1 MFQINYYSYKF
12 YSFLLLILGF
22 FSIFQE
28 VDTEN
33 NIFFLTIL
41 IFSIFQNNF
50 KYKFKSIYSGLIAIF
65 SIYIQF
71 ILSDYTISKEF
82 FLNLLLILLF
92 LKFSELNLKENY
104 YFFNYT
110 AVFLGISS
118 LIYGQD
124 LISSIISF
132 LMIIISIVQL
142 YLLNQQKV
150 ISLNIRYI
158 LKYLLLSF
166 SIIPIIAI
174 IYFLFP
180 RTEINIKIF
189 ETQKNQLGIPEKISL
204 GSFQDISESEEKVF
218 IYNNNSENKNEELYF
233 RVKVFDVIDKRKDWI
248 NLSYQNLLSKFPKSV
263 KLKENYS
270 SNKKSSQIILFAH
283 DKKWLP
289 KLKDYSFANK
299 QIQNNIFNDT
309 AEYNNKVSKKL
320 SLEIFPHKKE
330 IKYNDDILNF
340 YTVLPNTISP
350 KLINWAKKTYESSE
364 DEKDYLNKIL
374 NRFKTENYFYS
385 LSPDPISNDYSKFF
399 FETKTG
405 YCEYYAG
412 VFTILSRIVNIPSRI
427 VSGYYGGSF
436 NELGKFYTF
445 RQQDAHSW
453 VEVYLNNKWIK
464 YDPTLSIPNE
474 NIINTNN
481 LNLSNNR
488 LIETNEDAQENF
500 YQRINLKLYFDYA
513 NYVWTNKFISYDGKE
528 REKFINENLLSEKII
543 YKLFNILIL
552 ISLFIFIYKFFEIVL
567 KRKIIF
573 NLFFSKLI
581 KKNKNFN
588 VSMTHQEMF
597 NQLSSKD
604 KKNFKEIFKTY
615 EIVKFSNKDQLS
627 LKKFFNINFVILKY
641 KFFNVF

>member
-1 MFQINYYSYKF
+1 
-12 YSFLLLILGF
+12 
-22 FSIFQE
+22 
-28 VDTEN
+28 
-33 NIFFLTIL
+33 
-41 IFSIFQNNF
+41 
-50 KYKFKSIYSGLIAIF
+50 
-65 SIYIQF
+65 
-71 ILSDYTISKEF
+71 
-82 FLNLLLILLF
+82 
-92 LKFSELNLKENY
+92 
-104 YFFNYT
+104 
-110 AVFLGISS
+110 
-118 LIYGQD
+118 
-124 LISSIISF
+124 
-132 LMIIISIVQL
+132 MIIISIVQL

-233 RVKVFDVIDKRKDWI
+233 RVKVFDVINKRKDWI

-289 KLKDYSFANK
+289 KLKDYSFTNK
-299 QIQNNIFNDT
+299 QIQNNIFNNT
-309 AEYNNKVSKKL
+309 SEYNNKVSKKL
-320 SLEIFPHKKE
+320 SLEILPNKKE
-330 IKYNDDILNF
+330 IKYNEDILNF

-374 NRFKTENYFYS
+374 NRFKTEKYFYS

-453 VEVYLNNKWIK
+453 VEVYLDNKWIK

-488 LIETNEDAQENF
+488 IIEINEDSQENF
-500 YQRINLKLYFDYA
+500 YQKINLKLYSEYA

-528 REKFINENLLSEKII
+528 R
-543 YKLFNILIL
+543 
-552 ISLFIFIYKFFEIVL
+552 SL
-567 KRKIIF
+567 
-573 NLFFSKLI
+573 
-581 KKNKNFN
+581 
-588 VSMTHQEMF
+588 
-597 NQLSSKD
+597 
-604 KKNFKEIFKTY
+604 
-615 EIVKFSNKDQLS
+615 
-627 LKKFFNINFVILKY
+627 
-641 KFFNVF
+641 

>member
-33 NIFFLTIL
+33 NIFFLLIL
-41 IFSIFQNNF
+41 IFSILQNNF

-110 AVFLGISS
+110 AVFLSISS

-218 IYNNNSENKNEELYF
+218 IYNNDSANKNEELYF

-248 NLSYQNLLSKFPKSV
+248 NVSYQNLLSKFPKSV

-270 SNKKSSQIILFAH
+270 SHKKSSQIILFAH

-340 YTVLPNTISP
+340 YTVLPDSISP

-573 NLFFSKLI
+573 NLFFRKLI

-604 KKNFKEIFKTY
+604 KKNFEQIFKTY

>member
-33 NIFFLTIL
+33 NIFFLLIL
-41 IFSIFQNNF
+41 IFSILQNNF

-110 AVFLGISS
+110 AVFLSISS

-218 IYNNNSENKNEELYF
+218 IYNNNSANKNEELYF

-248 NLSYQNLLSKFPKSV
+248 NVSYQNLLSKFPKSV

-270 SNKKSSQIILFAH
+270 SHKKSSQIILFAH

-340 YTVLPNTISP
+340 YTVLPDSISP

-573 NLFFSKLI
+573 NLFFRKLI

-604 KKNFKEIFKTY
+604 KKNFEQIFKTY

>member
-33 NIFFLTIL
+33 NIFFLLIL
-41 IFSIFQNNF
+41 IFSILQNNF

-218 IYNNNSENKNEELYF
+218 IYNNDSANKNEELYF

-248 NLSYQNLLSKFPKSV
+248 NVSYQNLLSKFPKSV

-270 SNKKSSQIILFAH
+270 SHKKSSQIILFAH

-340 YTVLPNTISP
+340 YTVLPDSISP

-573 NLFFSKLI
+573 NLFFRKLI

-604 KKNFKEIFKTY
+604 KKNFEQIFKTY

>member
-1 MFQINYYSYKF
+1 M
-12 YSFLLLILGF
+12 
-22 FSIFQE
+22 
-28 VDTEN
+28 
-33 NIFFLTIL
+33 IL
-41 IFSIFQNNF
+41 IFSILQNNF

-218 IYNNNSENKNEELYF
+218 IYNNDSANKNEELYF

-248 NLSYQNLLSKFPKSV
+248 NVSYQNLLSKFPKSV

-270 SNKKSSQIILFAH
+270 SHKKSSQIILFAH

-340 YTVLPNTISP
+340 YTVLPDSISP

-543 YKLFNILIL
+543 YKLLNILIL

-573 NLFFSKLI
+573 NLFFRKLI

-604 KKNFKEIFKTY
+604 KKNFEQIFKTY

-641 KFFNVF
+641 KFFNVY